1 MIARAVSARRS
12 WLTPLAV
19 LVPLVATPLLGLW
32 ALESDPAGVGV
43 VFAVLVFAAGLMT
56 IRVAGRAEY
65 GSAVSI
71 GTALVTWVVGFLGL
85 PLWYFLSI
93 ETSACGK
100 DIGDGWVWLPPTAGV
115 LVFAVVGGW
124 GLRTHRGLWVVPLA
138 LVLAALVVFGL
149 VLAVPGTQGT
159 CET

>member
-1 MIARAVSARRS
+1 MVARAVSAGRS

-19 LVPLVATPLLGLW
+19 LVPLVATPVVGLW
-32 ALESDPAGVGV
+32 ALETDPVGVGV
-43 VFAVLVFAAGLMT
+43 VFAVLVFAAGLMA
-56 IRVAGRAEY
+56 IRLAGRSEY

-100 DIGDGWVWLPPTAGV
+100 EIGAGWVWLPPAVGA
-115 LVFAVVGGW
+115 LVFALVGGW

-138 LVLAALVVFGL
+138 LVFAALVVFGL
-149 VLAVPGTQGT
+149 VLAVPGNQGT